1 MAEAL
6 LFTARAA
13 SAPVS
18 WRKRDCNFACR
29 EPRRPVERSSSRL
42 EYPWAAWLAAS
53 MAARLRGARPRLV
66 WITTP
71 VALIT
76 GRGSARM
83 VSSIRR
89 ETDSAT

>member
-1 MAEAL
+1 MDAGL
-6 LFTARAA
+6 GG
-13 SAPVS
+13 SV
-18 WRKRDCNFACR
+18 
-29 EPRRPVERSSSRL
+29 
-42 EYPWAAWLAAS
+42 
-53 MAARLRGARPRLV
+53 AARLRGGAPRLV

-71 VALIT
+71 VALVT